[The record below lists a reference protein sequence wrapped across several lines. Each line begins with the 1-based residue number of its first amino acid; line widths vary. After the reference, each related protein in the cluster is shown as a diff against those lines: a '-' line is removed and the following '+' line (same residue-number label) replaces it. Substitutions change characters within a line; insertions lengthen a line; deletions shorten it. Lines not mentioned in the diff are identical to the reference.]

1 MGEQPL
7 SSMTYTP
14 KDIAEGAAYDETQ
27 DSPVAACI
35 AAAGV
40 RRRPEA
46 CAHAQKR
53 SARTTA
59 YYPQPERVVCTRQ
72 CRSRRT
78 DGGTGQLER
87 WQGKPFGRAVGQ
99 PFDLLEFRRAG
110 KVQRRAASEIQRKQ
124 RRHFQLRCQAV
135 DCCRQTTG

>member
-14 KDIAEGAAYDETQ
+14 KEIAEGAAYDETH
-27 DSPVAACI
+27 DSPVAASI
-35 AAAGV
+35 AAAWIHL
-40 RRRPEA
+40 RPEA
-46 CAHAQKR
+46 CADAQKH
-53 SARTTA
+53 SARTA
-59 YYPQPERVVCTRQ
+59 AHHAQPERVVCACESRH
-72 CRSRRT
+72 RRT
-78 DGGTGQLER
+78 NGGTGQLER
-87 WQGKPFGRAVGQ
+87 REGKPFRRSIGQ
-99 PFDLLEFRRAG
+99 SFDLLEFRGAG